1 MNPMTRRPVLAL
13 AGLAALGACALVA
26 GERHASAQAAA
37 VSLPVEIVA
46 MYGAQSAHPFIDP
59 TLAGFSDRLTKPP
72 LSSFNSYT
80 RLEDIRLVAP
90 FGQSVERP
98 LPGGETL
105 NLLVRPKPDAPGR
118 FTLHAEIKGASAP
131 KVLDFTVPEKK
142 AVFVGGQHYKEGNMV
157 LAFTLNP

>member
-1 MNPMTRRPVLAL
+1 MKQQRRTFLTV
-13 AGLAALGACALVA
+13 GLVAAAALVTAP
-26 GERHASAQAAA
+26 RHAAAQAPAA
-37 VSLPVEIVA
+37 GMPVEVIA
-46 MYGAQSAHPFIDP
+46 MYGTQAPHAYIDP
-59 TLAGFSDRLTKPP
+59 QLASFTDRLTKPP

-90 FGQSVERP
+90 FGQSVERA